1 MKSTQSMFPAAAIV
15 LIVLALTAFPAATA
29 QSQGMAPA
37 PQNSGVCG
45 GQPLCF
51 ESNDFVATIT
61 DFRTSVA
68 QNGWGTKLIDM
79 LVHFQNK
86 TSQPLSLAYAD
97 GSGYALDDRGNR
109 YGLNTNGGG
118 VRGMGVVAGN
128 NMDPQFT
135 LTPGGAGDARFEY
148 GWNPGSAIVGMTFEV
163 GLDIREINRV
173 EGNQYMLGSDTL
185 MHYTGLVNGAGTAP
199 GSSMAGATPGQT
211 PTSTQGQPCV
221 PAGSTSGSATNSVQQ
236 GASSLASTIANARS
250 MIANPQGAGAAAS
263 SLPGSVPCASG
274 ASGLV
279 NGVQS
284 VVPAATGG
292 YGNPAAYGTNG
303 VYTNPGAYSAPGT
316 YATPGAYGNT
326 GTYSAP
332 AGYGNAAAPAQPGAT
347 GAVSSQP
354 VAAPRAI
361 GQPVSATK
369 VAVPVRP
376 VAAPATPTPAAPAA
390 RTPAVPVAKASA
402 VAPVKPAVQVT
413 KATAKPAAKPVAKTP
428 PPK

>member
-1 MKSTQSMFPAAAIV
+1 MKSAQSMFPTAAVV
-15 LIVLALTAFPAATA
+15 LIVFALTALAAAATA
-29 QSQGMAPA
+29 QAQGIAPA

-61 DFRTSVA
+61 DFRTSAA
-68 QNGWGTKLIDM
+68 QSFAGTKLIDM

-86 TSQPLSLAYAD
+86 TNQPLSLAYAD

-118 VRGMGVVAGN
+118 VRGMGVVSGN

-173 EGNQYMLGSDTL
+173 EGNQYVLGSDTL
-185 MHYTGLVNGAGTAP
+185 MHYTGLVNGSGTAP

-211 PTSTQGQPCV
+211 PTSAQGQPCQ
-221 PAGSTSGSATNSVQQ
+221 PGAGNAVGGATNSVQQ
-236 GASSLASTIANARS
+236 GASNLASTIANARS
-250 MIANPQGAGAAAS
+250 MIANPQSAGGTASNVAGA
-263 SLPGSVPCASG
+263 VPCAPSG
-274 ASGLV
+274 ASGLA

-284 VVPAATGG
+284 VAPAATGG
-292 YGNPAAYGTNG
+292 YGNPGAYGTNG
-303 VYTNPGAYSAPGT
+303 AYTTPGTYGAPGT

-332 AGYGNAAAPAQPGAT
+332 AGYGTSAVPAQPVSGS
-347 GAVSSQP
+347 GVSSQP
-354 VAAPRAI
+354 GSTTNVAA
-361 GQPVSATK
+361 QPVSAPRGTGQPVPASKTTVITK
-369 VAVPVRP
+369 PAPVSN
-376 VAAPATPTPAAPAA
+376 AAPAPATKAATPAAK
-390 RTPAVPVAKASA
+390 TS
-402 VAPVKPAVQVT
+402 
-413 KATAKPAAKPVAKTP
+413 AKPAAKPVAKTP

>member
-1 MKSTQSMFPAAAIV
+1 MKTTQSMFPAILLIAFAQIVFSAA
-15 LIVLALTAFPAATA
+15 AGA
-29 QSQGMAPA
+29 QSQAIAPA

-51 ESNDFVATIT
+51 ESNDFAATIT

-68 QNGWGTKLIDM
+68 QNFAGTKLIDM

-135 LTPGGAGDARFEY
+135 LAPGGAGDARFEY
-148 GWNPGSAIVGMTFEV
+148 GWNPGSAIVGTTFEV

-173 EGNQYMLGSDTL
+173 EGNQYVLGSDTL
-185 MHYTGLVNGAGTAP
+185 MHYTGLANGAGTAP
-199 GSSMAGATPGQT
+199 GSSMAGTTPGQT
-211 PTSTQGQPCV
+211 PMSAQGQPCV
-221 PAGSTSGSATNSVQQ
+221 PAGGTSGSATNSVQQ

-250 MIANPQGAGAAAS
+250 MIANPQGGGSATS
-263 SLPGSVPCASG
+263 SLGSAVPCASG
-274 ASGLV
+274 ATGLV

-284 VVPAATGG
+284 VAPAATGG
-292 YGNPAAYGTNG
+292 YGNPATYGTNG
-303 VYTNPGAYSAPGT
+303 VYANPGAYGAPGT
-316 YATPGAYGNT
+316 YATPSAYGNT

-332 AGYGNAAAPAQPGAT
+332 VGYGTSAAPAQAGAT
-347 GAVSSQP
+347 SAVSSQP
-354 VAAPRAI
+354 VSAPRVTA
-361 GQPVSATK
+361 QPVAATK
-369 VAVPVRP
+369 AAVPVRP
-376 VAAPATPTPAAPAA
+376 VAAPATPTTAAPVTRTPAAPV
-390 RTPAVPVAKASA
+390 TKASA

-413 KATAKPAAKPVAKTP
+413 KAVATPAAKPVAKTP
-428 PPK
+428 PPTK

>member
-1 MKSTQSMFPAAAIV
+1 MKSTQGMFPAAAIV
-15 LIVLALTAFPAATA
+15 LTVLALTAVPAVSA
-29 QSQGMAPA
+29 QSQGVAPA

-61 DFRTSVA
+61 DFRTSAA
-68 QNGWGTKLIDM
+68 QNFAGTKLIDM

-86 TSQPLSLAYAD
+86 TNQPLSLAYAD

-109 YGLNTNGGG
+109 YGLNTNGG
-118 VRGMGVVAGN
+118 VRGMGVVSGN

-135 LTPGGAGDARFEY
+135 LTPGGGGDARFEY

-199 GSSMAGATPGQT
+199 GSSMAGATA
-211 PTSTQGQPCV
+211 GQPCV
-221 PAGSTSGSATNSVQQ
+221 PAGTTSGSGTSSLQQ
-236 GASSLASTIANARS
+236 GVSNLASTIGNARS
-250 MIANPQGAGAAAS
+250 MMANPQGAGATAS
-263 SLPGSVPCASG
+263 GVAGSVPCASG

-279 NGVQS
+279 NGMQT

-303 VYTNPGAYSAPGT
+303 VYANPGAYGAPGT
-316 YATPGAYGNT
+316 YATPGAYGNS
-326 GTYSAP
+326 GNYSAP
-332 AGYGNAAAPAQPGAT
+332 AGYGNAATPAQSGAT

-354 VAAPRAI
+354 IAAPRVT

-369 VAVPVRP
+369 AAVPVRP

-390 RTPAVPVAKASA
+390 RAPAVPVAKTSA

-413 KATAKPAAKPVAKTP
+413 KAAAQPAAKPVAKTP